1 VNSNSHF
8 EGLLNKARV
17 RWLKLTCQVMECIA
31 IGAAYA
37 DMLHENTVIVKDNL
51 DSKEAGQCA

>member
-37 DMLHENTVIVKDNL
+37 D
-51 DSKEAGQCA
+51 